1 MSELAAA
8 LRRIGTRQIGGVAVI
23 FRPGVDQKTQGLGR
37 RLMIQ
42 LGVVQHRSVLVQRHD
57 VVVRH
62 IGIAVAG
69 SRQVG
74 QIDVELAH
82 AGEEGLMRG
91 TMAGYRRLLR
101 FAHAGQLIAGFN
113 RTVEI
118 QVVQHRFRVDVFRRD
133 AEIAGALLGI
143 TDIADALTLRRQLL
157 RDRIGVG
164 QRHQFEGLGPE
175 TVRQR
180 LYAVPVVNRGV
191 EPQLRLVDAIYP
203 QPADVP
209 GTQAL
214 KCAFTLNG

>member
-1 MSELAAA
+1 
-8 LRRIGTRQIGGVAVI
+8 
-23 FRPGVDQKTQGLGR
+23 
-37 RLMIQ
+37 
-42 LGVVQHRSVLVQRHD
+42 
-57 VVVRH
+57 
-62 IGIAVAG
+62 
-69 SRQVG
+69 
-74 QIDVELAH
+74 
-82 AGEEGLMRG
+82 MRG

-118 QVVQHRFRVDVFRRD
+118 QVVQHRFRVDVFRRN

-191 EPQLRLVDAIYP
+191 EPQLWLVDAIYP
-203 QPADVP
+203 QPAVRHRCHRHP
-209 GTQAL
+209 GFEMRVHFERVAMVVQKYL
-214 KCAFTLNG
+214 LQFPGVNQQRIQLVAFQHFTRAFLQFCQVVVIQRSQRFHHSTLMP